1 MMILLKFALAVRIV
15 VHVRVSAR
23 IMRDAAGNLQESARL
38 TVRKSGVIAMNAP
51 VVRIVVHARASAR
64 IMTDVASRRLDGANE
79 TVRKGLVSMESV
91 KEAMTILLKYALAV
105 RIVVHVRVSARI
117 MRDAAGN
124 LQESARLTVKKSGV
138 IAMNAPVVRI
148 VVHARASARIM
159 TDVASRRLDG
169 ANETV

>member
-1 MMILLKFALAVRIV
+1 M
-15 VHVRVSAR
+15 
-23 IMRDAAGNLQESARL
+23 G
-38 TVRKSGVIAMNAP
+38 
-51 VVRIVVHARASAR
+51 
-64 IMTDVASRRLDGANE
+64 
-79 TVRKGLVSMESV
+79 
-91 KEAMTILLKYALAV
+91 KEAMMILLKYALAV
-105 RIVVHVRVSARI
+105 RIVVHARVSARI

-169 ANETV
+169 ANETVRKGLVSMQSVKEAMMILLKFALAVRIVVHVRASARIMTDVASRRLDGANKTVRKG